1 MIMNVTVDD
10 SRIIEL
16 IKQEVDKRVKEDD
29 LTGITWSFDEFRRY
43 CCGGKARAWV
53 ELFVISQ
60 FKDEIGDWY
69 IPSSGRGTKIIIF
82 AKPAKEWIEL
92 NRSRINWKARLPRI

>member
-10 SRIIEL
+10 SHIIEL
-16 IKQEVDKRVKEDD
+16 IKQEVDKRVKDD
-29 LTGITWSFDEFRRY
+29 LTGITWSFDEFRQN

-69 IPSSGRGTKIIIF
+69 VPSSGRGTKIIIF
-82 AKPAKEWIEL
+82 AKPAKEWMEH
-92 NRSRINWKARLPRI
+92 NRNRINWKGRLPR